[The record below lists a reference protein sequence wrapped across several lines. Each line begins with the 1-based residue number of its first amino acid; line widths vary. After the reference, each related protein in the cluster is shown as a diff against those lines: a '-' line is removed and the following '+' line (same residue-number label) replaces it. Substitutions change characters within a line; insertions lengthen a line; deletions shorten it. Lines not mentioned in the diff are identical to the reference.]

1 MGEPIRVLHFAD
13 IHIGMENYGRS
24 DEKTGLSSRVL
35 DFLRRFD
42 EMIQFAREN
51 DVDLT
56 VFAGDAF
63 KTRNPNPTFQ
73 REFAYRIADL
83 ADLAPIILLEG
94 NHDLQ
99 PNARRASTIEIYDVL
114 SVKNVI
120 LANEIELHHIQTKR
134 GDVAVGTIPYPMR
147 SLLLQ
152 GVSTAGFTIAE
163 IDQMMQDVLV
173 ERIEQLATDADQMDM
188 PRLLTGHFTVS
199 GALLGSERQIM
210 VGRDISLSLST
221 LADPR
226 WDYVALGHI
235 HKHQNLTHHRQDA
248 PPVVY
253 SGSMERIDFGE
264 EGDPKGFCW
273 VGLQRENTIWD
284 FQPLPARPFVTLRAD
299 LRQSANPTQNVID
312 LIRQHNLQEAVVR
325 VQLQLSVETESRF
338 NEQAIQRELRNRGAF
353 FIAAVRKEV
362 DSPARMRLDA
372 SPESLTESELLE
384 RYLISK
390 HIPAERRAQLLELAQ
405 PIFHNRLLGG

>member
-1 MGEPIRVLHFAD
+1 MSESIRVLHFAD
-13 IHIGMENYGRS
+13 IHVGMENYGRS

-83 ADLAPIILLEG
+83 ADLAPVILLEG

-114 SVKNVI
+114 AVKNVI
-120 LANEIELHHIQTKR
+120 LANEIELHHVQTKR

-163 IDQMMQDVLV
+163 IDQMMQEVLS
-173 ERIEQLATDADQMDM
+173 ERIEQLAMDADQMDM

-199 GALLGSERQIM
+199 GAILGSERQIM

-235 HKHQNLTHHRQDA
+235 HKHQNLTHHRPDA

-273 VGLQRENTIWD
+273 VELQRDNTIWE

-299 LRQSANPTQNVID
+299 LRQSADPTQAVID

-325 VQLQLSVETESRF
+325 VQLQLSIETEARF
-338 NEQAIQRELRNRGAF
+338 SEQTIQRELRNRGAF
-353 FIAAVRKEV
+353 FVAAVRKEV

-390 HIPAERRAQLLELAQ
+390 QVSAERRAQLLELAQ
-405 PIFHNRLLGG
+405 PIFHHQGLGG

>member
-1 MGEPIRVLHFAD
+1 MSESIRVLHFAD
-13 IHIGMENYGRS
+13 IHVGMENYGRS

-83 ADLAPIILLEG
+83 ADLAPVILLEG

-114 SVKNVI
+114 AVKNVI
-120 LANEIELHHIQTKR
+120 LANEIELHHVQTKR

-163 IDQMMQDVLV
+163 IDQMMQEVLS
-173 ERIEQLATDADQMDM
+173 ERIEQLAMDADQMDM

-199 GALLGSERQIM
+199 GAILGSERQIM

-235 HKHQNLTHHRQDA
+235 HKHQNLTHHRPDA

-273 VGLQRENTIWD
+273 VELQRDNTIWE

-299 LRQSANPTQNVID
+299 LRQSADPTQAVID

-325 VQLQLSVETESRF
+325 VQLQLSIETEARF
-338 NEQAIQRELRNRGAF
+338 SEQTIQRELRNRGAF
-353 FIAAVRKEV
+353 FVAAVRKEV

-390 HIPAERRAQLLELAQ
+390 QVSAERRTQLLELAQ
-405 PIFHNRLLGG
+405 PIFHHQGLGG

>member
-1 MGEPIRVLHFAD
+1 MMQE
-13 IHIGMENYGRS
+13 
-24 DEKTGLSSRVL
+24 
-35 DFLRRFD
+35 
-42 EMIQFAREN
+42 
-51 DVDLT
+51 
-56 VFAGDAF
+56 
-63 KTRNPNPTFQ
+63 
-73 REFAYRIADL
+73 
-83 ADLAPIILLEG
+83 
-94 NHDLQ
+94 
-99 PNARRASTIEIYDVL
+99 VL
-114 SVKNVI
+114 S
-120 LANEIELHHIQTKR
+120 
-134 GDVAVGTIPYPMR
+134 
-147 SLLLQ
+147 
-152 GVSTAGFTIAE
+152 
-163 IDQMMQDVLV
+163 
-173 ERIEQLATDADQMDM
+173 ERIEQLAMDADQMDM

-199 GALLGSERQIM
+199 GAILGSERQIM

-235 HKHQNLTHHRQDA
+235 HKHQNLTHHRPDA

-273 VGLQRENTIWD
+273 VELQRDNTIWE

-299 LRQSANPTQNVID
+299 LRQSADPTQAVID

-325 VQLQLSVETESRF
+325 VQLQLSIETEARF
-338 NEQAIQRELRNRGAF
+338 SEQTIQRELRNRGAF
-353 FIAAVRKEV
+353 FVAAVRKEV

-390 HIPAERRAQLLELAQ
+390 QVSAERRAQLLELAQ
-405 PIFHNRLLGG
+405 PIFHHQGLGG

>member
-24 DEKTGLSSRVL
+24 NDQTGLSSRL
-35 DFLRRFD
+35 SDFLRRFD
-42 EMIQFAREN
+42 EMIQFARAN

-63 KTRNPNPTFQ
+63 KTRTPNPTYQ

-83 ADLAPIILLEG
+83 ADLAPVILLEG

-99 PNARRASTIEIYDVL
+99 PNARRASTLEIYDVL

-120 LANEIELHHIQTKR
+120 LANEIELHHVQTKR
-134 GDVAVGTIPYPMR
+134 GEVAVGTIPYPMR
-147 SLLLQ
+147 SMLLQ
-152 GVSTAGFTIAE
+152 GVRTTGFTIAE
-163 IDQMMQDVLV
+163 IDQMMQDVLAV
-173 ERIEQLATDADQMDM
+173 RIEQLATDADQMDM

-210 VGRDISLSLST
+210 VGRDINLSLST

-235 HKHQNLTHHRQDA
+235 HKHQNLTHHRDDA

-273 VGLQRENTIWD
+273 VGLQRENTVWD
-284 FQPLPARPFVTLRAD
+284 FHPLPARPFVTLRAD
-299 LRQSANPTQNVID
+299 LRQSADPTQKVID

-325 VQLQLSVETESRF
+325 VQLQLSVENEARF
-338 NEQAIQRELRNRGAF
+338 NEQTIQRELRNRGVF
-353 FIAAVRKEV
+353 FVAAVRKEV
-362 DSPARMRLDA
+362 DSPARLRLDA

-390 HIPAERRAQLLELAQ
+390 QVPAKRRAQLLDLAQ
-405 PIFHNRLLGG
+405 PIFQNGSLGG